1 MNKKFY
7 YDGAWYMATDE
18 VAAKV
23 EELKETAARM
33 HESGD
38 AFGATEIRAVIEDV
52 IADALYALDA
62 YELDERRVA

>member
-1 MNKKFY
+1 MDKKFY
-7 YDGAWYMATDE
+7 FDGAWYMGTEE

-23 EELKETAARM
+23 GELKETAARM

-38 AFGATEIRAVIEDV
+38 VFGATEIEAVIEDV